1 MNAFRRFLSERGG
14 AAALEFALIGPPF
27 ILLLFGLVEFG
38 RGLHIR
44 NGVNA
49 AADHAQRM
57 IVIEPSTSAD
67 LLENEAR
74 SRFLAGQPDR
84 LAVSVTSESVSGVE
98 YRLVSLEYS
107 MQLLLP
113 APLGRTITVGSTRR
127 VALLGG

>member
-1 MNAFRRFLSERGG
+1 MKAFRKFISNRSG

-44 NGVNA
+44 NALNA

-57 IVIEPSTSAD
+57 IVIEPSASAN
-67 LLENEAR
+67 LLEDEIR

-84 LAVSVTSESVSGVE
+84 LAASFSAQAVSGVE
-98 YRLVSLEYS
+98 YRIVSLEYS

-113 APLGRTITVGSTRR
+113 APLGRTITVASTRR
-127 VALLGG
+127 VAMLGG

>member
-1 MNAFRRFLSERGG
+1 MKAFRKFISDRSGT
-14 AAALEFALIGPPF
+14 AALEFALIGPPF

-49 AADHAQRM
+49 AADHAQRI
-57 IVIEPSTSAD
+57 IVIEPSASAD
-67 LLENEAR
+67 LLENEVR
-74 SRFLAGQPDR
+74 SRFIAGQPDR
-84 LAVSVTSESVSGVE
+84 LVASFTSESVSGVE

-127 VALLGG
+127 VAILGG

>member
-1 MNAFRRFLSERGG
+1 MKVFRKFISDRSG

-44 NGVNA
+44 NA
-49 AADHAQRM
+49 LDFAADHAQRM
-57 IVIEPSTSAD
+57 IVIEPSASASLIED
-67 LLENEAR
+67 DVR

-84 LAVSVTSESVSGVE
+84 LSASFSSEAASGVE

-113 APLGRTITVGSTRR
+113 APLGRTVTLASTRR
-127 VALLGG
+127 VAMLR

>member
-1 MNAFRRFLSERGG
+1 MKSLRQFISDRSG

-44 NGVNA
+44 NALNA

-57 IVIEPSTSAD
+57 ILIEPAASAN
-67 LLENEAR
+67 LLEDEIR
-74 SRFLAGQPDR
+74 SRFLAGQPER
-84 LAVSVTSESVSGVE
+84 LAASFSSEAVSGVE

-107 MQLLLP
+107 MRLMLP

-127 VALLGG
+127 VAVFDG